1 MAPSARPT
9 RHIFV
14 TGGVASSL
22 GKGLTASSLGN
33 LLTARGLRV
42 VMQKLDPYLNVDPGT
57 MNPFQHGEV
66 FVTEDGAE
74 TDLDVGHYERFLDR
88 DLSGKANVTTGQIYS
103 AVIAK
108 ERRGEYLGD
117 TVQVIP
123 HITNEIKARIR
134 AMADPDEDG
143 RTPDVVITEVGG
155 TVGDIESLP
164 FLEAIRQV
172 RHDIGRDNCF
182 YLHVSLVPY
191 LAPSGEL
198 KTKPTQHSVAALRN
212 IGIQPDALV
221 CRSDRE
227 IPEKLK
233 HKLSLYCDVDR
244 EAVIAAP
251 DAPSIYDIPKV
262 LHREG
267 LDAYVVRRLGPLL
280 PGRRLGGWDDLL
292 ERVHHPRHTVTVAL
306 VGKYVDLPDA
316 YLSVSEAI
324 RAAGFAHRARVEIR
338 WVPSD
343 ECKTPP
349 SAAAALAGVDGVVIP
364 GGFGVR
370 GIEGKIG
377 AARYARENGIP
388 TLGLCLGLQCMTID
402 VARNLAGL
410 DGANSLEFDDTAGHP
425 VIATM
430 ADQED
435 IVAGKGDL
443 GGTMRLGAYPAK
455 LTPGS
460 LVAEAYGTTE
470 VVRAAPAPVRGQ
482 QRLPGRADQGRAA
495 DLRHLAGR
503 PAGRVRRAG
512 PGAAPVLRGHPGA
525 PGAEEPADPAAPAV
539 RGVREGGGRVLA
551 GRPAAGR
558 PARPAEHRAGAGQQR
573 AGQRD
578 GIVVTSVHAYEVLDR
593 DERFHGKIFSVVT
606 DEVTMPGGGQAG
618 PRLRAARRRGRAW
631 SPLDDDGRVVLVR
644 QYRHPIGSA
653 MWELPAGLID
663 VAGEPPTD
671 TAAARAGR
679 GGRPALPSG
688 STCCS
693 TCTPR
698 RAARTS

>member
-1 MAPSARPT
+1 MAPSARTT

-88 DLSGKANVTTGQIYS
+88 ALSGKANVTTGQIYS
-103 AVIAK
+103 DVIAK

-123 HITNEIKARIR
+123 HITNEIKSRIL

-143 RTPDVVITEVGG
+143 QLPDVVITEVGG

-172 RHDIGRDNCF
+172 RHDLGRDNCF

-198 KTKPTQHSVAALRN
+198 KTKPTQHSVAQLRN
-212 IGIQPDALV
+212 IGIQPDAIVLR
-221 CRSDRE
+221 CDRE
-227 IPEKLK
+227 IPVKLK
-233 HKLSLYCDVDR
+233 EKLSLYCDVDA
-244 EAVIAAP
+244 EAVVAAP

-267 LDAYVVRRLGPLL
+267 LDAYVVRRLGLSF
-280 PGRRLGGWDDLL
+280 RDVDWASWDDLL
-292 ERVHHPRHTVTVAL
+292 ERVHRPRHTVTVAV

-324 RAAGFAHRARVEIR
+324 RAAGFGHRARVQLR

-343 ECKTPP
+343 ECVTPAGA
-349 SAAAALAGVDGVVIP
+349 SAALAGVDGILIP

-377 AARYARENGIP
+377 TARYAREAGIP
-388 TLGLCLGLQCMTID
+388 LLGLCLGLQCMTIE
-402 VARNLAGL
+402 VARHLADL
-410 DGANSLEFDDTAGHP
+410 DGANSLEFDEQAAHP

-435 IVAGKGDL
+435 IVAGRGDL
-443 GGTMRLGAYPAK
+443 GGTMRLGAYPAT
-455 LTPGS
+455 LTEGS
-460 LVAEAYGTTE
+460 IVAEAYGSTE
-470 VVRAAPAPVRGQ
+470 ISERHRHRYEVNNAYRDALTKAGLHISGTSPDGRLVEFIELDRSLHPFFVATQAHPELKSRPTRPHPLFASFVKAAVAYSQ
-482 QRLPGRADQGRAA
+482 ADQLPVDLDATAEAPTTRKAA
-495 DLRHLAGR
+495 RN
-503 PAGRVRRAG
+503 
-512 PGAAPVLRGHPGA
+512 GAATKA
-525 PGAEEPADPAAPAV
+525 
-539 RGVREGGGRVLA
+539 
-551 GRPAAGR
+551 
-558 PARPAEHRAGAGQQR
+558 
-573 AGQRD
+573 
-578 GIVVTSVHAYEVLDR
+578 S
-593 DERFHGKIFSVVT
+593 
-606 DEVTMPGGGQAG
+606 
-618 PRLRAARRRGRAW
+618 
-631 SPLDDDGRVVLVR
+631 
-644 QYRHPIGSA
+644 SA
-653 MWELPAGLID
+653 
-663 VAGEPPTD
+663 
-671 TAAARAGR
+671 
-679 GGRPALPSG
+679 S
-688 STCCS
+688 
-693 TCTPR
+693 
-698 RAARTS
+698 

>member
-1 MAPSARPT
+1 MAAAVRET

-88 DLSGKANVTTGQIYS
+88 ELSAKANVTTGQIYS

-123 HITNEIKARIR
+123 HVTNEIKERIF
-134 AMADPDEDG
+134 AMADPDDRG
-143 RTPDVVITEVGG
+143 RRPDVVITEVGG
-155 TVGDIESLP
+155 TVGDMESLP

-172 RHDIGRDNCF
+172 RHEIGRDRVF

-227 IPEKLK
+227 IPEKLR

-244 EAVIAAP
+244 EAVVAAP

-262 LHREG
+262 LHRAG
-267 LDAYVVRRLGPLL
+267 LDAYVVRRLGLSF
-280 PGRRLGGWDDLL
+280 RDVDWSTWDDLL
-292 ERVHHPRHTVTVAL
+292 QRVHHPRRTITVAL
-306 VGKYVDLPDA
+306 VGKYIDLPDA

-324 RAAGFAHRARVEIR
+324 RAAGFANQARVNIR

-343 ECKTPP
+343 DCETP
-349 SAAAALAGVDGVVIP
+349 AGAALALKGVDGIVIP

-370 GIEGKIG
+370 GIEGKINTS
-377 AARYARENGIP
+377 RYARENRIP
-388 TLGLCLGLQCMTID
+388 VLGLCLGLQCMTID
-402 VARNLAGL
+402 AARHLAGL
-410 DGANSLEFDDTAGHP
+410 TGANSLEFEEQAQHP
-425 VIATM
+425 VISTM

-443 GGTMRLGAYPAK
+443 GGTMRLGAYPAA
-455 LTPGS
+455 LAPGS
-460 LVAEAYGTTE
+460 IVAQAYGSTE
-470 VVRAAPAPVRGQ
+470 ISE
-482 QRLPGRADQGRAA
+482 
-495 DLRHLAGR
+495 RHRHRYEVNNSYRDKLA
-503 PAGRVRRAG
+503 
-512 PGAAPVLRGHPGA
+512 
-525 PGAEEPADPAAPAV
+525 
-539 RGVREGGGRVLA
+539 
-551 GRPAAGR
+551 AAGLVFSGTS
-558 PARPAEHRAGAGQQR
+558 P
-573 AGQRD
+573 D
-578 GIVVTSVHAYEVLDR
+578 GRLVEFIELDR
-593 DERFHGKIFSVVT
+593 DTHPFFVATQAHPELKSRPTRPHPLFAAFVAASVT
-606 DEVTMPGGGQAG
+606 Y
-618 PRLRAARRRGRAW
+618 AAA
-631 SPLDDDGRVVLVR
+631 D
-644 QYRHPIGSA
+644 
-653 MWELPAGLID
+653 ELP
-663 VAGEPPTD
+663 VEPLAD
-671 TAAARAGR
+671 EAVSA
-679 GGRPALPSG
+679 S
-688 STCCS
+688 
-693 TCTPR
+693 
-698 RAARTS
+698 

>member
-1 MAPSARPT
+1 MAPSARTT

-88 DLSGKANVTTGQIYS
+88 ALSGKANVTTGQIYS
-103 AVIAK
+103 DVIAK

-123 HITNEIKARIR
+123 HITNEIKSRIL

-143 RTPDVVITEVGG
+143 QLPDVVITEVGG

-172 RHDIGRDNCF
+172 RHDLGRDNCF

-198 KTKPTQHSVAALRN
+198 KTKPTQHSVAQLRN
-212 IGIQPDALV
+212 IGIQPDAIVLR
-221 CRSDRE
+221 CDRE
-227 IPEKLK
+227 IPVKLK
-233 HKLSLYCDVDR
+233 EKLSLYCDVDA
-244 EAVIAAP
+244 EAVVAAP

-267 LDAYVVRRLGPLL
+267 LDAYVVRRLGLSF
-280 PGRRLGGWDDLL
+280 RDVDWASWDDLL
-292 ERVHHPRHTVTVAL
+292 ERVHRPRHTVTVAV

-324 RAAGFAHRARVEIR
+324 RAAGFGHRARVQLR

-343 ECKTPP
+343 ECVTPAG
-349 SAAAALAGVDGVVIP
+349 AAAALAGVDGILIP

-377 AARYARENGIP
+377 TARYARENGIP
-388 TLGLCLGLQCMTID
+388 LLGLCLGLQCMTIE
-402 VARNLAGL
+402 VARHLAGL
-410 DGANSLEFDDTAGHP
+410 DGANSAEFDEKATHP

-443 GGTMRLGAYPAK
+443 GGTMRLGAYPAT
-455 LTPGS
+455 LTEGS
-460 LVAEAYGTTE
+460 LVAEAYGSTE
-470 VVRAAPAPVRGQ
+470 ISERHRHRYEVNNAYRDALTKAGLHISGTSPDGRLVEFVELDRSLHPFFVATQAHPELKSRPTRPHPLFASFVKAAVAYSQ
-482 QRLPGRADQGRAA
+482 ADQLPVDLDATAEAPTTRKAA
-495 DLRHLAGR
+495 RN
-503 PAGRVRRAG
+503 
-512 PGAAPVLRGHPGA
+512 GAATK
-525 PGAEEPADPAAPAV
+525 AA
-539 RGVREGGGRVLA
+539 
-551 GRPAAGR
+551 
-558 PARPAEHRAGAGQQR
+558 
-573 AGQRD
+573 
-578 GIVVTSVHAYEVLDR
+578 
-593 DERFHGKIFSVVT
+593 
-606 DEVTMPGGGQAG
+606 
-618 PRLRAARRRGRAW
+618 
-631 SPLDDDGRVVLVR
+631 
-644 QYRHPIGSA
+644 SA
-653 MWELPAGLID
+653 
-663 VAGEPPTD
+663 
-671 TAAARAGR
+671 
-679 GGRPALPSG
+679 S
-688 STCCS
+688 
-693 TCTPR
+693 
-698 RAARTS
+698 